1 LTRRFSTFVALLLLA
16 LWLPATQHC
25 GLEAA
30 GIVGSAIDCHD
41 AGSCDP
47 ETEQTACDLDNC
59 QTIED
64 ATYKAKQIYVQLAA
78 PVELACLCCLDVISP
93 KTIIVSLLSPARS
106 DAPPEL
112 APSWQFATRAAPA
125 PRAPSILV

>member
-1 LTRRFSTFVALLLLA
+1 MISSTNKIIALLLLT

-30 GIVGSAIDCHD
+30 GVIGTEVDCHD
-41 AGSCDP
+41 AGSCDT
-47 ETEQTACDLDNC
+47 ETEQKACDLDNC

-64 ATYKAKQIYVQLAA
+64 AAYKAKQTYVQLAA
-78 PVELACLCCLDVISP
+78 PVELVCSCCLDVISP
-93 KTIIVSLLSPARS
+93 ETSLVSLISPARS

-112 APSWQFATRAAPA
+112 APSWQFITRAAPA
-125 PRAPSILV
+125 PRAPGSLA